1 VFGIRVKNKTMKHLI
16 LVLTVFLVSVLGCKT
31 AGMTDSSNAKHTSN
45 STEQPSKT
53 ADSKEALVSAFKKIR
68 TVPFATVKTES
79 TDSPTVIE
87 QYSSATSSYSRK
99 SADESLTETIIVGPE
114 TFSRNNSAFEW
125 KKESGSDEPADKRFF
140 SIYDYFA
147 QKIPFFEVQS
157 KGEETV
163 AGKNSDVYELTL
175 AKPNPDVPSL
185 IRIWI
190 GKETGLPMKMYKEL
204 NKDDKVTDTFD
215 YESAVNIVRP
225 TVGKK

>member
-1 VFGIRVKNKTMKHLI
+1 
-16 LVLTVFLVSVLGCKT
+16 
-31 AGMTDSSNAKHTSN
+31 
-45 STEQPSKT
+45 
-53 ADSKEALVSAFKKIR
+53 VSAFKKIR

-87 QYSSATSSYSRK
+87 QYSSAASSYSRK
-99 SADESLTETIIVGPE
+99 GADGSLTETIIVGPE

-125 KKESGSDEPADKRFF
+125 KKESGGSDEPADKRFF
-140 SIYDYFA
+140 SVYDYFA
-147 QKIPFFEVQS
+147 QKIPFFEVQT